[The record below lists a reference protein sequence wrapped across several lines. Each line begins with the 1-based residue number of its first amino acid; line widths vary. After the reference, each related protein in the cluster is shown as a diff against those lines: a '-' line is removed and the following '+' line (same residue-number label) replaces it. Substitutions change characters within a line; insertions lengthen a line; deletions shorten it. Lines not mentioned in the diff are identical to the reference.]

1 MGVAP
6 WTDRLKTRKTYRKR
20 LTSLLEGG
28 QVKGVPSY
36 SQEGQTFCSI
46 QALSCLN
53 ETHLL

>member
-46 QALSCLN
+46 QALSCLD